1 MKVVDEVGFGQ
12 IVQDLQNSAN
22 RKLTQDEQM
31 EIRQSLGLY
40 GNYPKVETSATWE
53 GFVPVDAIQAQ
64 LPPNSPPI
72 YGCIISAEEAGAFFT
87 ETFPALVMKWNNGG
101 NLPTYEV
108 DCDGVKNAAKIWLN
122 SNTGTLSATF
132 GVSSEEQYYQWMLG
146 VGGGLVFSVIY
157 EMDNTEL
164 TFKQMQAMTF
174 MPGYGHK
181 VTITDVTPGAVNKIP
196 AEYLPDKTSG
206 AGGAIELTITSRNE
220 YDDRL
225 ACTISNDDW
234 QKIQDNPGGN
244 FVLVYTDSDAH
255 YKTYYYPTTIEYDPS
270 GVPIMLLGVYNER
283 DETDAWHTLSLIVEK
298 MG

>member
-22 RKLTQDEQM
+22 RKLAQDEQM
-31 EIRQSLGLY
+31 KIRQSLGLY

-53 GFVPVDAIQAQ
+53 GFVPVDTIQAQ

-72 YGCIISAEEAGAFFT
+72 YGCTISAEEAGAFFT
-87 ETFPALVMKWNNGG
+87 ETFPALIVEWNNGK

-108 DCDGVKNAAKIWLN
+108 DCDGVKNAAKIWFN

-132 GVSSEEQYYQWMLG
+132 GMSSEEQYDQWTLG
-146 VGGGLVFSVIY
+146 VGGGLVFTVVY
-157 EMDNTEL
+157 EMNNTEI
-164 TFKQMQAMTF
+164 TFKQIQAMTF
-174 MPGYGHK
+174 MQGYGHK

-196 AEYLPDKTSG
+196 AEYLPDEISR
-206 AGGAIELTITSRNE
+206 AGGAIELTITNRQG

-225 ACTISNDDW
+225 ECTISSDDW

-244 FVLVYTDSDAH
+244 FVLVYTDSDMH
-255 YKTYYYPTTIEYDPS
+255 YKTYYYPTTIEYNSS
-270 GVPIMLLGVYNER
+270 GVPITLLGVCNER
-283 DETDAWHTLSLIVEK
+283 DETDVWHTLSLIAEK

>member
-53 GFVPVDAIQAQ
+53 GFVPVDTIQAQ

-72 YGCIISAEEAGAFFT
+72 YGCTISAEEAGAFFT
-87 ETFPALVMKWNNGG
+87 ETFPALAAEWNNGK
-101 NLPTYEV
+101 NLPIYEV
-108 DCDGVKNAAKIWLN
+108 DCDGIKNTAKLWFN
-122 SNTGTLSATF
+122 SNTGTLSAIF
-132 GVSSEEQYYQWMLG
+132 GASEEQYGQWMLG
-146 VGGGLVFSVIY
+146 MEKGLIISAVY
-157 EMDNTEL
+157 ELNGTEL
-164 TFKQMQAMTF
+164 TLKQIQAMTF

-181 VTITDVTPGAVNKIP
+181 VAIADVTPGAVNKIP

-206 AGGAIELTITSRNE
+206 ASGAIELTITNRDE

-225 ACTISNDDW
+225 ECAISSDDW

-244 FVLVYTDSDAH
+244 FVLVYTDSDMH
-255 YKTYYYPTTIEYDPS
+255 YKTYYYPTTIEYNPS
-270 GVPIMLLGVYNER
+270 GVPLTLLGVCNER
-283 DETDAWHTLSLIVEK
+283 DETDVWHTRSLVAEK

>member
-53 GFVPVDAIQAQ
+53 GFVPVDTIQAQ

-72 YGCIISAEEAGAFFT
+72 YGCTISAEGAGAFFT
-87 ETFPALVMKWNNGG
+87 ETFPALVMEWNNGE

-108 DCDGVKNAAKIWLN
+108 DCDGVKNTAQIWFN

-132 GVSSEEQYYQWMLG
+132 GVSSEEQYDQWTLG
-146 VGGGLVFSVIY
+146 VGGGLVFAAVY
-157 EMDNTEL
+157 EMNNTEI
-164 TFKQMQAMTF
+164 TFKQIQAMTF
-174 MPGYGHK
+174 MQGYGHK

-196 AEYLPDKTSG
+196 AEYLPDKASG
-206 AGGAIELTITSRNE
+206 AGGAIELTITSRDE
-220 YDDRL
+220 YSDRL
-225 ACTISNDDW
+225 ECTISNDDW
-234 QKIQDNPGGN
+234 QKIQNNPGGN
-244 FVLVYTDSDAH
+244 FVLVHTDSDMF
-255 YKTYYYPTTIEYDPS
+255 YKTYYYPTTIKYNPS
-270 GVPIMLLGVYNER
+270 GVPITLLGVCNER
-283 DETDAWHTLSLIVEK
+283 DETDAWHTLSLVVEK

>member
-22 RKLTQDEQM
+22 RKLAQDEQM
-31 EIRQSLGLY
+31 KIRQSLGLY
-40 GNYPKVETSATWE
+40 GTYPKVEMSATWE
-53 GFVPVDAIQAQ
+53 GFVPIDTIQAQ

-72 YGCIISAEEAGAFFT
+72 YGCTISAEEAGAFFT
-87 ETFPALVMKWNNGG
+87 ETFPALIMEWNNGK

-108 DCDGVKNAAKIWLN
+108 DCDGVKNTAKIWFD
-122 SNTGTLSATF
+122 SNTGTLSAVF
-132 GVSSEEQYYQWMLG
+132 GATEEQYAQWMLG
-146 VGGGLVFSVIY
+146 VGGGLIISAVY
-157 EMDNTEL
+157 ERNDTEL
-164 TFKQMQAMTF
+164 TFKEIDAVTF

-181 VTITDVTPGAVNKIP
+181 VAIADVTPGAVNKIP
-196 AEYLPDKTSG
+196 AEYLPDETSG
-206 AGGAIELTITSRNE
+206 ASGAIELTITNRQG

-225 ACTISNDDW
+225 ECTISSDDW

-244 FVLVYTDSDAH
+244 FVLVYTDSDMH
-255 YKTYYYPTTIEYDPS
+255 YKTYYYPTTIAYNPS
-270 GVPIMLLGVYNER
+270 GVPTTLLGVYNER